1 MKQRDIVFSLIIL
14 VFCLVASGCGNKQP
28 DAENPKPNIT
38 ENHTYYN
45 ITGATANDLRRQMD
59 ILGPSDEFRDQH
71 DAYTEWYVDWSY
83 PNLVTSDGCATGPI
97 SVTVTITQTFPKW
110 EPPPETSPNLIS
122 EWNAY
127 IEALQLHES
136 GHSEIGI
143 EAGEEILRSLSNL
156 PPYPTCGELEQIA
169 DAKGQS
175 ILDEFHRKEVEYDR
189 TTQHGGT
196 QNAQFP

>member
-1 MKQRDIVFSLIIL
+1 
-14 VFCLVASGCGNKQP
+14 
-28 DAENPKPNIT
+28 
-38 ENHTYYN
+38 
-45 ITGATANDLRRQMD
+45 MD
-59 ILGPSDEFRDQH
+59 ILGPADEFRDQH

-83 PNLVTSDGCATGPI
+83 PNMVTSDGCATGPI

-110 EPPPETSPNLIS
+110 APPPEASPNLIN

-143 EAGEEILRSLSNL
+143 DAGEEILRSLSNL

-189 TTQHGGT
+189 TTQHGET
-196 QNAQFP
+196 QNARFP